1 MQRIRRLLLAAV
13 CGGMVWMAI
22 AGLDRLGR
30 SGMAGP
36 VVRANLHGGIDA
48 TGLFYTEIDGEVLR
62 PAGE

>member
-13 CGGMVWMAI
+13 CGGLVWMAI

-36 VVRANLHGGIDA
+36 VVRANLHGEIDA
-48 TGLFYTEIDGEVLR
+48 TGLFYTEIDGEVLW